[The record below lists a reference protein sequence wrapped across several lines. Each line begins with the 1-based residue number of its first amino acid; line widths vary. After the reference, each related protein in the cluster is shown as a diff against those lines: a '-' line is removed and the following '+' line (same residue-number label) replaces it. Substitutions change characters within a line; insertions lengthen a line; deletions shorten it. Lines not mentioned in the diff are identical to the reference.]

1 MSIISVENLSKRYF
15 IRHNNESYL
24 TLRDKL
30 AHPVKSILE
39 KSRTKKEDF
48 WALSDVSFE
57 VEAGEVMGIIGP
69 NGSGKSTLLKVLSQ
83 ITPPTKGRAILR
95 GRSASLLEVGTG
107 FHPEL
112 TGKENIYLSGVIL
125 GLTKAEIAKK
135 FDEIVDFAGV
145 EKFLDTPVK
154 RYSSGM
160 GVRLGFAIAANLNSD
175 ILIIDE
181 VLAVGDV
188 EFQKKCLRKM
198 DDITKNQGRTILFV
212 SHDMATVSSL
222 CEKCLFL
229 LNGTNK
235 FIGPT
240 QDAINYYINY
250 FSENKIIFD
259 LQSRQDRQGGGELK
273 CIKAWIENSQGEIV
287 NRVRVGDDISLVIEY
302 KKTSDIEIN
311 NLSIGVALSNELG
324 QQLTDLSDG
333 TIWQKPPDS
342 GKIICHLKKLPL
354 NIGNYSFNS
363 SIKVNGVLADAVIGV
378 ASFSVAKGDFFGNDF
393 LPHVTQAYFLFEQ
406 HWELIK

>member
-1 MSIISVENLSKRYF
+1 M
-15 IRHNNESYL
+15 
-24 TLRDKL
+24 RDKL
-30 AHPVKSILE
+30 AHPIKSILE
-39 KSRTKKEDF
+39 KSSGKREDF
-48 WALSDVSFE
+48 WALNDVSFE
-57 VEAGEVMGIIGP
+57 VEAGEVLGIIGP
-69 NGSGKSTLLKVLSQ
+69 NGSGKSTLLRVLSQ
-83 ITPPTKGRAILR
+83 ITPPSTGRAILR

-125 GLTKAEIAKK
+125 GLSKAEISKK

-160 GVRLGFAIAANLNSD
+160 GVRLGFAVAANLNSD

-181 VLAVGDV
+181 VLAVGDI

-198 DDITKNQGRTILFV
+198 DDIAKKQGRTILFV
-212 SHDMATVSSL
+212 SHDMATVTSL

-240 QDAINYYINY
+240 QDAVNYYNNY
-250 FSENKIIFD
+250 FSANEIVFD
-259 LQSRQDRQGGGELK
+259 LKSRQDRQGGGELK
-273 CIKAWIENSQGEIV
+273 CTKAWVENSHGQVV
-287 NRVRVGDDISLVIEY
+287 NRVKVGEDVRLVIQY
-302 KKTSDIEIN
+302 QKMTDIDIN
-311 NLSIGVALSNELG
+311 NLSVSIALTNEVG
-324 QQLTDLSDG
+324 QQLSDLSNG
-333 TIWQKPPDS
+333 TVWHKAPDS

-363 SIKVNGVLADAVIGV
+363 SIKVNGVLADGVTGV
-378 ASFSVAKGDFFGNDF
+378 ANFSVDKGDFFGNNF
-393 LPHVTQAYFLFEQ
+393 LPHVTQGYFLFDQ
-406 HWELIK
+406 SWDLVN

>member
-1 MSIISVENLSKRYF
+1 MSIISVENLSKKYL
-15 IRHNNESYL
+15 IRHSNESYS
-24 TLRDKL
+24 TLRDRL
-30 AHPVKSILE
+30 AHPIRSILE
-39 KSRTKKEDF
+39 KSQAKKEDF
-48 WALSDVSFE
+48 WALNDVSFE
-57 VEAGEVMGIIGP
+57 INAGDVMGIIGP

-83 ITPPTKGRAILR
+83 ITPPTKGRAVLR

-125 GLTKAEIAKK
+125 GLTKAEINKK

-160 GVRLGFAIAANLNSD
+160 GVRLGFAVAANLNSD

-181 VLAVGDV
+181 VLAVGDI

-198 DDITKNQGRTILFV
+198 DDIAKNQGRTILFV
-212 SHDMATVSSL
+212 SHDMATVTSL

-229 LNGTNK
+229 LNGTNQ

-240 QDAINYYINY
+240 QDAVNYYRNY
-250 FSENKIIFD
+250 FSSNEIVFD

-273 CIKAWIENSQGEIV
+273 CTKAWVENARGEVV
-287 NRVRVGDDISLVIEY
+287 NQVKVGEDICLVIEY
-302 KKTSDIEIN
+302 QKMTAIEIN
-311 NLSIGVALSNELG
+311 SLSVSIALTNEVG

-333 TIWQKPPDS
+333 TIWRQAPDS

-354 NIGNYSFNS
+354 NIGSYSFNS
-363 SIKVNGVLADAVIGV
+363 SIKVNGVLADGV
-378 ASFSVAKGDFFGNDF
+378 TGIANFSVDKGDFFGNDF
-393 LPHVTQAYFLFEQ
+393 LPHVTQAYFLFDQ
-406 HWELIK
+406 SWELIS

>member
-30 AHPVKSILE
+30 AHPIKSILE

-48 WALSDVSFE
+48 WALNDVSFE

-83 ITPPTKGRAILR
+83 ITPPTKGRAVLR

-125 GLTKAEIAKK
+125 GLTKAEISKK

-160 GVRLGFAIAANLNSD
+160 GVRLGFAIAANLSSD

-188 EFQKKCLRKM
+188 EFQKRCLRKM
-198 DDITKNQGRTILFV
+198 DDIAKNQGRTILFV

-229 LNGTNK
+229 LNGTSQ

-273 CIKAWIENSQGEIV
+273 CIKAWVENSRGEIV

-302 KKTSDIEIN
+302 KKISDIELN

-333 TIWQKPPDS
+333 TIWKQPPDS

-378 ASFSVAKGDFFGNDF
+378 ANFSVTKGDFFGNDF

-406 HWELIK
+406 HWELTN